1 MAFGHSLGHCVV
13 MSTVVERPA
22 IGTLLREWRQRRHLS
37 QLDLSS
43 EAGVSSRH
51 VSFIETGRS
60 KPSRDMVLQLADMLE
75 VPLREQNQLL
85 IAAGFAPSFR
95 ERRLEDPD
103 MAAVKSGLEIV
114 LHGYEPFPCLV
125 VDRGW
130 NLLLANSGVN
140 ALMAGAAPH
149 LLEPPI
155 NVLRLSLHPEG
166 LAPQILNLAQWRA
179 HVLGRLAREAAVSGS
194 TVLAELHAEL
204 LAYPGGLEDHN
215 IEEIAV
221 PLRIEMGGVQLAF
234 MSTVTTF
241 GTALDL
247 TAAELS
253 IEAFLPANEATAEAI
268 RQIFAV

>member
-1 MAFGHSLGHCVV
+1 MTTLAD
-13 MSTVVERPA
+13 RPA

-51 VSFIETGRS
+51 VSFIETGRA
-60 KPSRDMVLQLADMLE
+60 KPSRAMVLQLADMLE

-85 IAAGFAPSFR
+85 IAAGYAPFFR
-95 ERRLEDPD
+95 ERSLDDAD
-103 MAAVKSGLEIV
+103 MAAVRTGLEIV
-114 LHGYEPFPCLV
+114 LEGYEPFPCLV

-130 NLLLANSGVN
+130 NMLLANSGVN
-140 ALMAGAAPH
+140 ALIAGAAPH

-166 LAPQILNLAQWRA
+166 LAPQILNLAQWRS
-179 HVLGRLAREAAVSGS
+179 HVIGRLGREATVSGS
-194 TVLAELHAEL
+194 PVLANLQAEL
-204 LAYPGGLEDHN
+204 LAYPGGLADYD
-215 IEEIAV
+215 IDEIAV
-221 PLRIEMGGVQLAF
+221 PLRIELNGVELAF
-234 MSTVTTF
+234 ISTVTTF

-253 IEAFLPANEATAEAI
+253 IEAFLPADQETAEI
-268 RQIFAV
+268 VRQLGAG

>member
-1 MAFGHSLGHCVV
+1 MN
-13 MSTVVERPA
+13 TVAERPA
-22 IGTLLREWRQRRHLS
+22 IGMLLREWRRRRHLS

-51 VSFIETGRS
+51 VSFIETGRA
-60 KPSRDMVLQLADMLE
+60 KPSRAMVLQLADMLA

-85 IAAGFAPSFR
+85 IAAGYAPTFR
-95 ERRLEDPD
+95 ERRLDDPD
-103 MAAVKSGLEIV
+103 MAAVRSGLEIV

-130 NLLLANSGVN
+130 NLLLANSGIN
-140 ALMAGAAPH
+140 ALLVGAAPH
-149 LLEPPI
+149 LLEPPV

-166 LAPQILNLAQWRA
+166 LAPQIRNLAQWRA
-179 HVLGRLAREAAVSGS
+179 HVLGRLAREATVSGS
-194 TVLAELHAEL
+194 AVLADLHTEL

-215 IEEIAV
+215 AEEIAV
-221 PLRIEMGGVQLAF
+221 PLRIEVGGIELAF

-247 TAAELS
+247 TAAELT
-253 IEAFLPANEATAEAI
+253 IEAFLPADETTAVAV
-268 RQIFAV
+268 RQLSEQPDLR